1 MNFMTVLGAN
11 VAASK
16 IFNAWGGRVIFISVI
31 LVFIISLIGYE
42 NLSIKYKKV
51 LYPILFGY
59 FIFIN
64 LVCIYM
70 YIYLP
75 FYKDY
80 LVNYKL
86 FTWM

>member
-1 MNFMTVLGAN
+1 MNFMTVLVTN
-11 VAASK
+11 AA
-16 IFNAWGGRVIFISVI
+16 ITEFRVWGGRVIFIAVI
-31 LVFIISLIGYE
+31 LVFIISLIGYQ
-42 NLSIKYKKV
+42 NLSTKYKKV

-64 LVCIYM
+64 LVCMYM

-80 LVNYKL
+80 MVNYKL